1 MHFVSSK
8 AKLEGLSEGE
18 NIVLGASVIGKNSL
32 IGRNVIIGYPARKS
46 LQSVLRS
53 RDFSTEKLDKISK
66 GAKIGGSCIL
76 RSGTVVYEDVS
87 IGDHV
92 ETGHNVLIREGSF
105 VGDKT
110 RIGSSTQLDGTVR
123 IGQNVSIQSNVYLPH
138 LTVIEDDVFLAPNA
152 VITNDPYPPSQRCV
166 GVVVGKGAVIG
177 ANSCIVARV
186 KIGEGAVVSA
196 GAVVTKD
203 VPPHKVVI
211 GVPARVVEA
220 REEFD
225 KKRVRWKKGRK

>member
-8 AKLEGLSEGE
+8 AKVEGLFEGE
-18 NIVLGASVIGKNSL
+18 NIVLGASVIGRGSL
-32 IGRNVIIGYPARKS
+32 IGRNVIIGYPTRKS
-46 LQSVLRS
+46 LQSFSYS
-53 RDFSTEKLDKISK
+53 RDFSIEKLDKISR
-66 GAKIGGSCIL
+66 GAKIGGNCIL

-87 IGDHV
+87 IADHV
-92 ETGHNVLIREGSF
+92 ETGHNVLIREGSV
-105 VGDKT
+105 VGNKT
-110 RIGSSTQLDGTVR
+110 RIGSSAQLDGTVR
-123 IGQNVSIQSNVYLPH
+123 IGRNVSIQSNVYLPH

-152 VITNDPYPPSQRCV
+152 VITNDPYPPSQRRV
-166 GVVVGKGAVIG
+166 GIVVGKGAVIG

-186 KIGEGAVVSA
+186 KIGDGAVVSA

-211 GVPARVVEA
+211 GTPARVYET

-225 KKRVRWKKGRK
+225 KKRTLWEKGGK